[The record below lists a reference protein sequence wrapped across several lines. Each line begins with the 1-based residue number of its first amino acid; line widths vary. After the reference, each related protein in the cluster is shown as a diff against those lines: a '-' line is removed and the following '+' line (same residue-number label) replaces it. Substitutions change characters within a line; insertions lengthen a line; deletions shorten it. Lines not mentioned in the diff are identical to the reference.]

1 MESNHSGILH
11 TLYSPDYIY
20 SDYSQPFSYQC
31 KVRYYRGKLQL
42 VYPLKWVETHEAI
55 DRTQNVKA
63 APNSIRYKEKQL
75 VEELA
80 NLLNSDFSSK
90 TQSIKTLISD
100 YRTLVESE
108 DIERQNTQKTVEA
121 LLVRFEDQVG
131 NLHPYFYQCAVE
143 LFRDELITDCYNRYI
158 KEIVETTSDYVV
170 TADYVSVLVN
180 GIMQFID
187 PLLAVAELRKNRD
200 TNMQF
205 AKEIFT
211 DKLRRFLLNK
221 ILSCHRSNELPLAS
235 PLQQI
240 SDSLRF
246 LELSCKFLHEY
257 QDKFRL
263 FSPDEKLEIC
273 MRLFS
278 TNALEE
284 SYRFF
289 CQEWKNSY
297 NMFDENLMD
306 KLDYIRVRL
315 QSDKEADFHKFLADG
330 MKPSKSTVRQYT
342 MHNFSSVVFL
352 ALKELASNGDAS
364 SNIEKFEK
372 RNTYIIKCANCGRY
386 FVPTRSNSVYCDR
399 KAPDSNKTCAE
410 IGAKIKN
417 KRNRSQ
423 TVVEY
428 EKIKKRIAK
437 KISDAKAT
445 GFKTRVDDLQTKLL
459 RWDEVAVVHKE
470 QLKCGNIS
478 EEEFINLI
486 NDAYNKFF

>member
-80 NLLNSDFSSK
+80 NLLN
-90 TQSIKTLISD
+90 TP
-100 YRTLVESE
+100 
-108 DIERQNTQKTVEA
+108 KTVEA

-205 AKEIFT
+205 AKEISQ
-211 DKLRRFLLNK
+211 KRKQLNPQCLLFNK

-273 MRLFS
+273 MGPFS
-278 TNALEE
+278 THALEE

-459 RWDEVAVVHKE
+459 RWDEVEVVHKE